1 MVFPW
6 GKWYTRSIAERGGRE
21 FEDLQKF
28 QDLFLERVK
37 TAYFSRND
45 SETGVLVDECVII
58 GDLEGYNNT
67 EFSSL
72 ENLKYLIGYFSK
84 FERVYDK
91 FAYGF
96 IINSSTVATQFERL
110 MHSFMAK
117 FTAGTE
123 VYGTNPK
130 LQSMADC
137 NVDISELDSK
147 SEADSGA
154 TSGKHVANIL
164 SWKETFKDEELL

>member
-1 MVFPW
+1 VNYRVMVFPW
-6 GKWYTRSIAERGGRE
+6 GKWYTRSIAESGGRE
-21 FEDLQKF
+21 FEDLQKL

-37 TAYFSRND
+37 TGYFSRND
-45 SETGVLVDECVII
+45 SETGLLVDECVVI

-96 IINSSTVATQFERL
+96 MINSSTVATQFERL

-130 LQSMADC
+130 VWIPRLLRKIPQDQLAPEYGGFPSF
-137 NVDISELDSK
+137 K
-147 SEADSGA
+147 P
-154 TSGKHVANIL
+154 VAVYG
-164 SWKETFKDEELL
+164 